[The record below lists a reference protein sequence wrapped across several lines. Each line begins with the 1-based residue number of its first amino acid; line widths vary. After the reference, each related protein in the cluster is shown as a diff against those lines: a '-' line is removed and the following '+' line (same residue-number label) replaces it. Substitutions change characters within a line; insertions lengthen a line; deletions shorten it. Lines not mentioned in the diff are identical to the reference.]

1 MNTKLEINRKVKK
14 DGDFVRLRPLLKKE
28 CLYNLLIGERSNG
41 KTYCV
46 LEYIIQQ
53 YCEFGHQALYLRRW
67 DEDLK
72 TKLTETLF
80 DSIVSDGL
88 LEKYSNGKYN
98 HIRYYRQ
105 KWWAEHIE
113 DVDGKEV
120 ITRCDIPIMIGAT
133 ISADEHNKG
142 STYPKIKTIFFDEF
156 LSNRGYLCDEVV
168 LFWNTLSTYIRL
180 RDDVTIFMC
189 GNTINRYAPYFKEFG
204 LYNIKNMKQGDIDV
218 YTYGE
223 SGLRVGVYM
232 TDSLP
237 KKIKKSNVYFAFN
250 NPRLSMITGQGNIW
264 DIGIYP
270 HCPVKYVPK
279 DVKFNFFIEY
289 DEQLFHAEIVYTQKD
304 LFIFIHEKTTP
315 LRHPEK
321 DLIYSLEDSPLLNR
335 RKLINRPITQVEKI
349 IVMLFQQKKVFYQD
363 NEVGNTISNYLKDI
377 SKIV

>member
-1 MNTKLEINRKVKK
+1 MNTKLETNRKVKK

-113 DVDGKEV
+113 EVDGKEV
-120 ITRCDIPIMIGAT
+120 ITRCEIPIMVGAT

-156 LSNRGYLCDEVV
+156 LSNRGYLSDEVV

-315 LRHPEK
+315 LRYPEK

-335 RKLINRPITQVEKI
+335 RKLINRPITQIEKI

-377 SKIV
+377 SKIA

>member
-377 SKIV
+377 SKIL